1 MIENTLNFVLQGCHQ
16 LIRAGAD
23 GVIQAMVLS
32 FAGKYFEQNNSLEKL
47 YWEIYMDNF

>member
-1 MIENTLNFVLQGCHQ
+1 LKLLNSPQIEVVKNIFVQGCHQ

-32 FAGKYFEQNNSLEKL
+32 FAGK
-47 YWEIYMDNF
+47 